1 MYYPTCDCKCNT
13 VFDLIET
20 DDENYDVIDII
31 AYPCIIIVDLIG
43 NDDVIDIIEYH
54 CIIIITVMN
63 LILLFFLICWRV
75 CDILYD

>member
-1 MYYPTCDCKCNT
+1 M
-13 VFDLIET
+13 FDLIET
-20 DDENYDVIDII
+20 DEENYDIIDII

-63 LILLFFLICWRV
+63 LILLFFLV
-75 CDILYD
+75 CLKVNDIWYD